1 MDAARTASELGD
13 AHAARLERDVPEPR
27 EPRGLRKEAREVRE
41 EPREELLEEPLEDL
55 REAAADPRFDGLHEE
70 AAASVGYA
78 ANTLRS
84 VRERYRHSY
93 TEQLGTW
100 QALRDELDELERRPP
115 DVRPRLVADG
125 ATEPAAADAA
135 EAGADD
141 ARARALRAEVNRLGS
156 DLGAH
161 QTELAKLEVAM
172 RNLESTWLFLKRGDT
187 SLVSG
192 GENLPTDIQMRIVEA
207 QEGERSRLAQ
217 EIHDGPA
224 QVLSNAIFQ
233 VEYIE
238 RVIDHDDR
246 LARTELRFLR
256 ELLRRELGSV
266 RTFISQLRPPVLDE
280 LGLDGAIA
288 DAVARTTALTGLAIT
303 TDLVAPSERLSETQQ
318 TVVLRV
324 VQEAL
329 QNVRKHGGASSVTV
343 ASVIDGG
350 DWVMTVRDDGRG
362 FDVGAVAA
370 RGRRNFG
377 LQFMQERAEL
387 IGARFEVHSRPDG
400 GTIVRLAIPM
410 GEEERAQ

>member
-1 MDAARTASELGD
+1 MSDDTYTRKPMDAARTASELGD
-13 AHAARLERDVPEPR
+13 ARAARGEHDAPEPR
-27 EPRGLRKEAREVRE
+27 DFRDEVPEELHEEFREDVREV
-41 EPREELLEEPLEDL
+41 
-55 REAAADPRFDGLHEE
+55 ADARFDGLHEE
-70 AAASVGYA
+70 AAAAIGYA

-93 TEQLGTW
+93 TDELGAW
-100 QALRDELDELERRPP
+100 QALRDELDDLERRSS
-115 DVRPRLVADG
+115 DLRPRLAEADRDDVAS
-125 ATEPAAADAA
+125 ADAA
-135 EAGADD
+135 EAGAEET
-141 ARARALRAEVNRLGS
+141 RMRALRSEVNLLGGE
-156 DLGAH
+156 LGAH

-187 SLVSG
+187 SLVASS
-192 GENLPTDIQMRIVEA
+192 ENLPTDMQMRIVEA
-207 QEGERSRLAQ
+207 QEAERSRLAQ

-303 TDLVAPSERLSETQQ
+303 TDLAAPSSRLSETQQ

-343 ASVIDGG
+343 ASVIDGS

-410 GEEERAQ
+410 GEEETAQ

>member
-1 MDAARTASELGD
+1 MSDGTYTRKPMDAARTDSEPND
-13 AHAARLERDVPEPR
+13 AQVAPDRRDERAA
-27 EPRGLRKEAREVRE
+27 GEAHEGAGVRI
-41 EPREELLEEPLEDL
+41 
-55 REAAADPRFDGLHEE
+55 DGLHEE
-70 AAASVGYA
+70 AAAAVGYA
-78 ANTLRS
+78 ANTTRS
-84 VRERYRHSY
+84 VRDRYRQSY
-93 TEQLGTW
+93 TDELTKW
-100 QALRDELDELERRPP
+100 QVLRDELDELERRPQ
-115 DVRPRLVADG
+115 DVRPRLIRDDDDDSS
-125 ATEPAAADAA
+125 AADAA

-141 ARARALRAEVNRLGS
+141 ARMRTLRADVNRLGE
-156 DLGAH
+156 DLGSH
-161 QTELAKLEVAM
+161 QTELAKLEVAIS
-172 RNLESTWLFLKRGDT
+172 NLESTWLFLNRGDA
-187 SLVSG
+187 SLRGSG
-192 GENLPTDIQMRIVEA
+192 DTLPTDMQMRIVEA
-207 QEGERSRLAQ
+207 QEAERSRLAQ

-280 LGLDGAIA
+280 LGLEGAIA
-288 DAVARTTALTGLAIT
+288 DAVARTTALTGLTIT
-303 TDLVAPSERLSETQQ
+303 TELAAPSDRLSEAQQ
-318 TVVLRV
+318 TVVLRI

-329 QNVRKHGGASSVTV
+329 QNIRKHGAASSVTV
-343 ASVIDGG
+343 ASVIEGG

-400 GTIVRLAIPM
+400 GTIVRLAIGV
-410 GEEERAQ
+410 GEEETA